1 MYVSESDVYITHIDK
16 NRIHFGEERRG
27 GENVKPYTNNHTV
40 ANNQLFSFSSKK
52 QTSLNETDR

>member
-1 MYVSESDVYITHIDK
+1 MYITHIDK
-16 NRIHFGEERRG
+16 NRIHFGEEGGG